1 MQSKLIQKD
10 SFIDD
15 FRPKMITRS
24 FSTMKPSQAE
34 KDSQKEKD
42 AKKKKGPKDPEISL
56 KAKNLLWKFL
66 LKESPLL
73 ILGFPFMFA
82 GSLADF
88 MIPHYVGLIINDLKD
103 GKMSYEEGGVNRKL
117 VEWIVIVVV
126 GSLCAFLR
134 EFIFGVTSERL
145 GTSLRQALFESI
157 INKDVSF
164 FDDMRTGDILS
175 RLASDTQVVQD
186 GLTTNVAMF
195 VKALSI
201 MVGSLV
207 ILFLIDWRI
216 GLITVLI
223 LVPQLISTR
232 LSGHLL
238 NAFSEKYQS
247 AKALMSNIATEN
259 LQNIRTVKAFA
270 DEDMCSTKF

>member
-1 MQSKLIQKD
+1 MVG
-10 SFIDD
+10 
-15 FRPKMITRS
+15 RS
-24 FSTMKPSQAE
+24 FPTIRPS
-34 KDSQKEKD
+34 KKEKEEKE
-42 AKKKKGPKDPEISL
+42 KKEVGKKNKGPKDPEIAA

-66 LKESPLL
+66 FRESPLL

-82 GSLADF
+82 GSLVDF

-103 GKMSYEEGGVNRKL
+103 GKISYEEGGVNRKL
-117 VEWIVIVVV
+117 VEWVFIVVI

-134 EFIFGVTSERL
+134 EFVFGVTSERL
-145 GTSLRQALFESI
+145 GTNLRQALFESI

-195 VKALSI
+195 VKSCSI
-201 MVGSLV
+201 MIGSLV
-207 ILFLIDWRI
+207 ILFLVDWRV

-223 LVPQLISTR
+223 LVP
-232 LSGHLL
+232 
-238 NAFSEKYQS
+238 
-247 AKALMSNIATEN
+247 
-259 LQNIRTVKAFA
+259 
-270 DEDMCSTKF
+270 